1 MIVFSLRRSVLA
13 ELYRF
18 KPKEERSF
26 EKVDD
31 AKNLNPD
38 KLENI
43 EEKIV
48 TVTLETILLNASWL
62 FLTSKDDLVKRTKLN
77 QDNRQGIVEWT

>member
-1 MIVFSLRRSVLA
+1 MA

-62 FLTSKDDLVKRTKLN
+62 FLTSKDDLVKRTMLN